1 MLLFREKV
9 EMIKSAISNLL
20 KIAINRTNKSSVAS
34 LLSQSNARGVAR
46 DVNPMQAYEMMMKA
60 EKEYTARKK

>member
-9 EMIKSAISNLL
+9 EMIKLAISNLL

>member
-9 EMIKSAISNLL
+9 EMIKSVISNLL
-20 KIAINRTNKSSVAS
+20 KVAINRSNKSSVAS

-46 DVNPMQAYEMMMKA
+46 DVNPMQAYEMMMRA
-60 EKEYTARKK
+60 EKEYTTRKK

>member
-1 MLLFREKV
+1 MLLLQEKV

-20 KIAINRTNKSSVAS
+20 KVAINRSNKSSVAS

-46 DVNPMQAYEMMMKA
+46 DVNPIQAYEKLLWDQ
-60 EKEYTARKK
+60 TLDS

>member
-60 EKEYTARKK
+60 EKEYTTRKK

>member
-1 MLLFREKV
+1 
-9 EMIKSAISNLL
+9 MIKLAISNLL